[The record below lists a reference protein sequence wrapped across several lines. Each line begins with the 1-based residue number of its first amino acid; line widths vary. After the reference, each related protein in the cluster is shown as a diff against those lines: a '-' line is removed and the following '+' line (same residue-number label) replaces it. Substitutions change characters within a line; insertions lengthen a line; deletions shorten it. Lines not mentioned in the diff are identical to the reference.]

1 MTSPLEG
8 NGAPLVRERAMAA
21 SVQRLLERAYRLDRV
36 ADVEAFVL
44 PAEEGERETLLVREA
59 ADGTLEM
66 GLRLPPVEPREFDV
80 VCQVIEG
87 VSHFVYLAH
96 RASADRATTALEME
110 LQAEVDKYVVLAAQL
125 EELDEPKSRKLRERL
140 YEQVRFVHDEGSD
153 LGQRYRVA
161 NRAAHRFVRE
171 LERRFVRTRRWPE
184 MRTAL
189 SGFFHMGQMD
199 KMWCAG

>member
-1 MTSPLEG
+1 MTSLLEG
-8 NGAPLVRERAMAA
+8 NGAPLVRERALAA

-44 PAEEGERETLLVREA
+44 PAEEGERETLFVRESE
-59 ADGTLEM
+59 DGTLEM
-66 GLRLPPVEPREFDV
+66 GLRLPQVEHRGFDV
-80 VCQVIEG
+80 LCQVIEG

-125 EELDEPKSRKLRERL
+125 DDLDEPRSRRLRERL
-140 YEQVRFVHDEGSD
+140 YEHVRFVHEEGSD

-161 NRAAHRFVRE
+161 NRAAHRFVRG
-171 LERRFVRTRRWPE
+171 LERRYVRTRRWSE
-184 MRTAL
+184 MRRAL
-189 SGFFHMGQMD
+189 SGFFHMGQTD
-199 KMWCAG
+199 KMWSAG